1 MIVAPPSVDY
11 AATTCL
17 VDAAARGKSAAPAHV
32 SLARLSLERKGYQSV
47 GKQSQAARYVSGWL
61 GFPSNADWS
70 HIRADI
76 PKLEQ
81 IIVSRL
87 RQAVHDRY
95 VWPRF
100 LGIGLPRLV
109 SKGVEPVVAAPDG
122 SVMAA
127 SSTAGTRPERAREMP
142 LSTPALMETIPG
154 GSSAFTVPERIV
166 SPPSGGSSRQG
177 TMQPPQSSLQPPTVK
192 PKRRAES
199 AILGANETDDTDD
212 GMDEDMRYRNG
223 PALTAMD
230 ERDLE
235 RSRWRQGVSDARPQ
249 ETIRPSGR
257 SGHYATTSMGS
268 RVGLDPMRHGN
279 QATVEGGMRYRG
291 VVQGDISQSVN
302 GSASGSA
309 TGVGMASANGTL
321 PARRMG
327 ALNAR
332 GLGSR

>member
-1 MIVAPPSVDY
+1 M
-11 AATTCL
+11 
-17 VDAAARGKSAAPAHV
+17 
-32 SLARLSLERKGYQSV
+32 
-47 GKQSQAARYVSGWL
+47 
-61 GFPSNADWS
+61 
-70 HIRADI
+70 
-76 PKLEQ
+76 
-81 IIVSRL
+81 
-87 RQAVHDRY
+87 HDRY
-95 VWPRF
+95 VWPRY

-109 SKGVEPVVAAPDG
+109 SKGVEPVVTAPDG
-122 SVMAA
+122 NLATAPSVA
-127 SSTAGTRPERAREMP
+127 STQPDRVREMP

-154 GSSAFTVPERIV
+154 GSSAFTVPQRIV
-166 SPPSGGSSRQG
+166 SPPSGGSSRQES
-177 TMQPPQSSLQPPTVK
+177 MQQPRSTLQTPMAK

-212 GMDEDMRYRNG
+212 GLEEDTRYRNG

-230 ERDLE
+230 DRDIE
-235 RSRWRQGVSDARPQ
+235 RSRWRQGVDDA
-249 ETIRPSGR
+249 TIRPVR

-268 RVGLDPMRHGN
+268 RVGLDPTRHGN
-279 QATVEGGMRYRG
+279 QAAAEGGMRYRG

-309 TGVGMASANGTL
+309 TGVGMASANGTM